1 MGEQDKLYKA
11 LKEVSVVLDY
21 TDPTLR
27 AKVPKNFIWFMEKFK
42 DETHYFKIDLRKGL
56 KDQNLMYESV
66 VILSIILKSSWCDKK
81 TINNLK
87 KNHKVNEQEFLED
100 RRQRARQLDRQIN

>member
-27 AKVPKNFIWFMEKFK
+27 AKVPKNFLWKN
-42 DETHYFKIDLRKGL
+42 L
-56 KDQNLMYESV
+56 KMKHT
-66 VILSIILKSSWCDKK
+66 ILK
-81 TINNLK
+81 
-87 KNHKVNEQEFLED
+87 
-100 RRQRARQLDRQIN
+100 

>member
-27 AKVPKNFIWFMEKFK
+27 AKVPKNFIWFM
-42 DETHYFKIDLRKGL
+42 
-56 KDQNLMYESV
+56 
-66 VILSIILKSSWCDKK
+66 
-81 TINNLK
+81 
-87 KNHKVNEQEFLED
+87 
-100 RRQRARQLDRQIN
+100 

>member
-27 AKVPKNFIWFMEKFK
+27 AKVP
-42 DETHYFKIDLRKGL
+42 YGKI
-56 KDQNLMYESV
+56 
-66 VILSIILKSSWCDKK
+66 
-81 TINNLK
+81 
-87 KNHKVNEQEFLED
+87 
-100 RRQRARQLDRQIN
+100 

>member
-27 AKVPKNFIWFMEKFK
+27 EK
-42 DETHYFKIDLRKGL
+42 D
-56 KDQNLMYESV
+56 
-66 VILSIILKSSWCDKK
+66 
-81 TINNLK
+81 
-87 KNHKVNEQEFLED
+87 
-100 RRQRARQLDRQIN
+100 